1 VSSLNL
7 IKLQIVE
14 LIDKHHHMT
23 SVAELLGIK
32 QPTVTFHMKSLEEE
46 MGVRLFESRS
56 GKTFL
61 TEAGQALLH
70 YSVKINALTQEARRV
85 VKEYDSLY
93 RGTLHIGAS
102 YVPATYLLPSML
114 NTFSQEFPG
123 IRIVLSVKPS
133 PVIREMLMRHQID
146 LGIISSEPFVGP
158 NLQADPLCADDLVLI
173 CAPQH
178 ALTRKE
184 VLEPD
189 HISQVPFALHG
200 NESSTRRLTNQWLEQ
215 HAVRLRSTVEMDSLE
230 AIKQLVLL
238 GGHISFMSR
247 MAVQWE
253 EQHGLIQV
261 LPIPGEQAPRHI
273 YTVHNKDRHPSVQM
287 NRFKEVLQEGVPDSP
302 PSLGLA
308 P

>member
-1 VSSLNL
+1 MNL

-23 SVAELLGIK
+23 SVAEVLGIK

-46 MGVRLFESRS
+46 MGVRLFESRN

-85 VKEYDSLY
+85 VREYDSLY
-93 RGTLHIGAS
+93 RGSLHIGAS
-102 YVPATYLLPSML
+102 YVPATYLLPAML
-114 NTFSQEFPG
+114 NAFSQEFPG

-133 PVIREMLMRHQID
+133 SAIRDMLIGHQID
-146 LGIISSEPFVGP
+146 LGIISSETFVRP
-158 NLQADPLCADDLVLI
+158 LLHAEPLCADDLVLI

-178 ALTRKE
+178 PLTQ
-184 VLEPD
+184 LEELQPE
-189 HISQVPFALHG
+189 HIARIPFALHG
-200 NESSTRRLTNQWLEQ
+200 DESSTRRLTNQWLEQ
-215 HAVRLRSTVEMDSLE
+215 HAVRLRTAVEMDSLE

-238 GGHISFMSR
+238 GGHVSFMSR

-253 EQHGLIQV
+253 ERQGLVQV
-261 LPIPGEQAPRHI
+261 LPIPGEQASRHI
-273 YTVHNKDRHPSVQM
+273 YAVHNKERHASVQV
-287 NRFKEVLQEGVPDSP
+287 NRFKEMLREMSTHFP
-302 PSLGLA
+302 PVRF
-308 P
+308 

>member
-1 VSSLNL
+1 MNL

-102 YVPATYLLPSML
+102 YVPATYLLPTIL

-133 PVIREMLMRHQID
+133 PVIREMLIRHQID
-146 LGIISSEPFVGP
+146 LGVISSEPFVGP
-158 NLQADPLCADDLVLI
+158 ALQAETLCEDDLVLI
-173 CAPQH
+173 CSPQH
-178 ALTRKE
+178 GLAQKDALT
-184 VLEPD
+184 PD
-189 HISQVPFALHG
+189 HIAQIPFALHG
-200 NESSTRRLTNQWLEQ
+200 NESSTRRLTNQWLAQ
-215 HAVRLRSTVEMDSLE
+215 HDIRLRSTVEMDSLE
-230 AIKQLVLL
+230 AIKQLVLIGGMSHSCL
-238 GGHISFMSR
+238 GWRYSGRNSTGSFKFFPFPESR
-247 MAVQWE
+247 HHA
-253 EQHGLIQV
+253 
-261 LPIPGEQAPRHI
+261 I
-273 YTVHNKDRHPSVQM
+273 YTPYITRTAT
-287 NRFKEVLQEGVPDSP
+287 LQFR
-302 PSLGLA
+302 
-308 P
+308 

>member
-1 VSSLNL
+1 MNL

-23 SVAELLGIK
+23 SVAEVLGIK

-46 MGVRLFESRS
+46 MGVRLFESRN

-85 VKEYDSLY
+85 VREYDSLY
-93 RGTLHIGAS
+93 RGSLHIGAS
-102 YVPATYLLPSML
+102 YVPATYLLPAML
-114 NTFSQEFPG
+114 NAFSQEFPG

-133 PVIREMLMRHQID
+133 SAIRDMLIGHQID
-146 LGIISSEPFVGP
+146 LGIISSETFVRP
-158 NLQADPLCADDLVLI
+158 LLHAEPLCADDLVLI

-178 ALTRKE
+178 PLTQ
-184 VLEPD
+184 LEELQPE
-189 HISQVPFALHG
+189 HIARIPFALHG
-200 NESSTRRLTNQWLEQ
+200 DESSTRRLTNQWLEQ
-215 HAVRLRSTVEMDSLE
+215 HAVRLRTAVEMDSLE

-238 GGHISFMSR
+238 GGHVSFMSR

-253 EQHGLIQV
+253 ERQGLVQV
-261 LPIPGEQAPRHI
+261 LPIPGEQASRHI
-273 YTVHNKDRHPSVQM
+273 YAVHNKERHPSVQV
-287 NRFKEVLQEGVPDSP
+287 NRFKEMLREMSTHFP
-302 PSLGLA
+302 PVRF
-308 P
+308 

>member
-1 VSSLNL
+1 MNL

-70 YSVKINALTQEARRV
+70 YSVKINALTQEARRI

-102 YVPATYLLPSML
+102 YVAATYLLPAIL

-133 PVIREMLMRHQID
+133 PVIREMIIRHQID
-146 LGIISSEPFVGP
+146 LGVISSEPFVGP
-158 NLQADPLCADDLVLI
+158 ALHAETLCEDDLVLI
-173 CAPQH
+173 CSPQH
-178 ALTRKE
+178 GLAQKEPLTPE
-184 VLEPD
+184 
-189 HISQVPFALHG
+189 HIAQIPFALHG
-200 NESSTRRLTNQWLEQ
+200 NESSTRRLTNQWLAQ
-215 HAVRLRSTVEMDSLE
+215 HDIRLRSTVEMDSLE
-230 AIKQLVLL
+230 AIKQLVLI
-238 GGHISFMSR
+238 GGHVSFMSR

-273 YTVHNKDRHPSVQM
+273 YTVHNKDRRPSVQV
-287 NRFKEVLQEGVPDSP
+287 NRFKEVLREVSHSFPVSIAHGPDP
-302 PSLGLA
+302 L
-308 P
+308 

>member
-1 VSSLNL
+1 MNL

-23 SVAELLGIK
+23 SVAEVLGIK

-46 MGVRLFESRS
+46 MGVRLFESRN

-85 VKEYDSLY
+85 VREYDSLY
-93 RGTLHIGAS
+93 RGSLHIGAS
-102 YVPATYLLPSML
+102 YVPATYLLPTML
-114 NTFSQEFPG
+114 NAFSQEFPG

-133 PVIREMLMRHQID
+133 SAIRDMLIGHQID
-146 LGIISSEPFVGP
+146 LGIISSETFVRP
-158 NLQADPLCADDLVLI
+158 LLHAEPLCADDLVLI

-178 ALTRKE
+178 PLTQ
-184 VLEPD
+184 LEELQPE
-189 HISQVPFALHG
+189 HIARIPFALHG
-200 NESSTRRLTNQWLEQ
+200 DESSTRRLTNQWLEQ
-215 HAVRLRSTVEMDSLE
+215 HAVRLRTAVEMDSLE

-238 GGHISFMSR
+238 GGHVSFMSR

-253 EQHGLIQV
+253 ERQGLVQV
-261 LPIPGEQAPRHI
+261 LPIPGEQASRHI
-273 YTVHNKDRHPSVQM
+273 YAVHNKERHASVQV
-287 NRFKEVLQEGVPDSP
+287 NRFKEMLREMSTHFP
-302 PSLGLA
+302 PVRF
-308 P
+308 